1 MSECKGCGS
10 PTENCGAPIW
20 EDVCSNKDCTYDKD
34 QFKLRMREH
43 GERMRKDKALRD
55 AAPGL
60 YEALK
65 EVIDSHEI
73 VNDDQLVNKII
84 NTISKA
90 RGE

>member
-20 EDVCSNKDCTYDKD
+20 EDVCTNKNCTYDAD

-55 AAPGL
+55 AAPCL
-60 YEALK
+60 YEALLY
-65 EVIDSHEI
+65 VCDTF
-73 VNDDQLVNKII
+73 QLPLDASIKCESAL
-84 NTISKA
+84 SKA